1 MVVRTL
7 KVDRRDEWV
16 YLRASMFRLL
26 ACLALIGCAAEGPA
40 ETDDIVVE
48 GDDKSDSA
56 TELRVRVADTTL
68 WMDKAL
74 VRRGDDLVLSGR
86 TSRNITDGRAFI
98 FDDIYGDFAQ
108 RSARTFEVTWP
119 VSTARGVVDGV
130 NLFTGLSFG
139 SRHLTARVVVRPR
152 LVAISGSLSLTS
164 EITPVIVAGR
174 IVYRVKGKATQAVTS
189 NLGVARATD
198 STHFEIDLGF
208 DDVASTSQLVVTAG
222 TQSAKASFGMFVKYF
237 GATTGDVE
245 TVFPSPA
252 CTADR
257 LACLSALPDGT
268 LDTGSC
274 APALLVQACRGQ
286 IGVVVDQAAI
296 AQTLA
301 TVDARLAGTFA
312 TDATA
317 LVGVARAPAL
327 RTALRAQLA
336 SGLDDTL
343 GLWLLSNA
351 AKTKLLDIEP
361 AFDRAYANPL
371 ALVPAAPLA
380 PGNLAGTRQ
389 VVADA
394 LLAYLQTTDYEHSE
408 FDRSY
413 LELTRVFRAQHLASL
428 RAFRETVT
436 PETIGGTV
444 YYIDRWLGA
453 HTEITVDASG
463 AATNVYVELD

>member
-1 MVVRTL
+1 
-7 KVDRRDEWV
+7 
-16 YLRASMFRLL
+16 MFRLL
-26 ACLALIGCAAEGPA
+26 ACVALIGCAVDEVDQT
-40 ETDDIVVE
+40 EDIVVE
-48 GDDKSDSA
+48 DDKSDAA
-56 TELRVRVADTTL
+56 TELRVRVGDTTL

-86 TSRNITDGRAFI
+86 ASRNITDGRAFI

-119 VSTARGVVDGV
+119 ISTARGVVDGV

-152 LVAISGSLSLTS
+152 LVSITGSLAMTS

-174 IVYRVKGKATQAVTS
+174 IVYRVKGKASVPVTS
-189 NLGVARATD
+189 NLGISRTVDA
-198 STHFEIDLGF
+198 THFEIDLGF
-208 DDVASTSQLVVTAG
+208 EDIASAQQLVVTAG
-222 TQSAKASFGMFVKYF
+222 AQTAKASFGMAVKYF

-252 CTADR
+252 CTTER
-257 LACLSALPDGT
+257 LACLSALPAGA
-268 LDTGSC
+268 LDTGTC
-274 APALLVQACRGQ
+274 GPALLVQACRGQ

-296 AQTLA
+296 TTALA
-301 TVDARLAGTFA
+301 AVDARLAGTFA

-317 LVGVARAPAL
+317 LVGTARANTL
-327 RTALRAQLA
+327 RSALRAQIAPNLE
-336 SGLDDTL
+336 SSL
-343 GLWLLSNA
+343 GLWLLSDA
-351 AKTKLLDIEP
+351 AKTKLLDTEP

-371 ALVPAAPLA
+371 ALVPASPLA

-408 FDRSY
+408 FGRSY
-413 LELTRVFRAQHLASL
+413 LELTREFRAQHLASL

-453 HTEITVDASG
+453 HTEISVG
-463 AATNVYVELD
+463 ANGDATNVLVELD